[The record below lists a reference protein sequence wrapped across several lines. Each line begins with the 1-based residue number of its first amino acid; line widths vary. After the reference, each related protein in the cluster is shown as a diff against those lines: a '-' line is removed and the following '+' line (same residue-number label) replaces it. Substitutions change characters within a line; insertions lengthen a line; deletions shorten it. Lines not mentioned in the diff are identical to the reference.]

1 MRLFIIQGTY
11 RDTAVIRRSPNTS
24 SRVIDGLSSHT
35 LKGRAGSRCD
45 FLSVAG
51 SCGPF
56 TLIRGSSGAVEVFA
70 DERTKIPRGTS
81 GRGENDADVC
91 ERPAGVLRQLTAPS

>member
-51 SCGPF
+51 SCGPLH
-56 TLIRGSSGAVEVFA
+56 TH
-70 DERTKIPRGTS
+70 PRI
-81 GRGENDADVC
+81 
-91 ERPAGVLRQLTAPS
+91 LRCR